1 MENFTKEEL
10 KNFFI
15 GLTVIITCI
24 LLSIIYKVQKNA
36 WEGQEDSD
44 YTLFATFNRT
54 DGLVIGDKVRMAGI
68 DIGRVI
74 DAQLDENFRSTLSFS
89 IDSDIKIP
97 DDSSVSIV
105 SSGITGSKYVEVDP
119 GGSEEFLEPEGKFI
133 YTQDAMILEELI
145 DRIISIGKA
154 NRKKECDPK
163 DKNDENV
170 ENEQSVSEENEE

>member
-15 GLTVIITCI
+15 GLVVIFMCL
-24 LLSIIYKVQKNA
+24 LLSMIYKIQKNA

-44 YTLFATFNRT
+44 YILYATFNRT

-68 DIGRVI
+68 DVGRVI
-74 DAQLDENFRSTLSFS
+74 DAELDENFRSTLSFS
-89 IDSDIKIP
+89 IDSDTKIP

-105 SSGITGSKYVEVDP
+105 SSGITGNKYVEIDP
-119 GGSEEFLEPEGKFI
+119 GGSEEYMAPEGEFL
-133 YTQDAMILEELI
+133 YTQDAMVLEELI

-154 NRKKECDPK
+154 NRKKDCK
-163 DKNDENV
+163 QKNENI
-170 ENEQSVSEENEE
+170 EQSVVEENEE